1 MSEDILFD
9 YLTGGIEIIL
19 TGDINPLCEELDI
32 ATVKNRD
39 CINIFRED
47 EEHTLTYIAHKKKNL
62 FAYMRNT
69 SFMKNRKYILIY
81 LLTEDRLKLLAMMS
95 LGFSFEDSLYELY
108 IKDKEPVLHN
118 YS

>member
-39 CINIFRED
+39 CINIYRED
-47 EEHTLTYIAHKKKNL
+47 EEHTLNYITHKKKSL
-62 FAYMRNT
+62 FAYMKDS
-69 SFMKNRKYILIY
+69 SFMKNRKYILIN
-81 LLTEDRLKLLAMMS
+81 LLTKDRLKLQAMMS

-108 IKDKEPVLHN
+108 IKDKEPILHS

>member
-32 ATVKNRD
+32 ATVKNID
-39 CINIFRED
+39 CINIYRED
-47 EEHTLTYIAHKKKNL
+47 EEHTLNYITHKKKSL
-62 FAYMRNT
+62 FAYMKNT

-81 LLTEDRLKLLAMMS
+81 LLTEDSLKLLAMMS

-108 IKDKEPVLHN
+108 IKDKEPILHS